1 MRTIA
6 RFVLFA
12 LALSFAGAGCHASV
26 RGNATVTAPELVLVE
41 GDVWVVERYHEPVF
55 YTEGYYWRWYGGVW
69 YRSTVHTGNW
79 VSVTVV
85 PASVQRIPKPEVYA
99 NYSAP
104 AGATKRTG
112 PPDHAPA
119 HGVRGTEPGHAEG
132 GPPGHAGGPPPG
144 HMKDDKGPPPGHMK
158 DDKGPPPGQMKEDKG
173 PPPGAGGP
181 PPHAGGP
188 GMKEDK
194 GPPPGAGGPPMKT
207 DKGPPSGAGGPPMKE
222 DKGPPPGA
230 GGPKDKGG
238 PAGNPAKE
246 AKPADKGPPA
256 KEDKPAAKGP
266 EKGPDKGDKGGGKG
280 PDEKKGGKK

>member
-1 MRTIA
+1 MLIAGGEMHTIA

-12 LALSFAGAGCHASV
+12 LALGIASV
-26 RGNATVTAPELVLVE
+26 GCRAQVRGTATVTAPELVLVE

-69 YRSTVHTGNW
+69 YRSTVHTGDW
-79 VSVTVV
+79 VTVTVV

-132 GPPGHAGGPPPG
+132 GPPGH
-144 HMKDDKGPPPGHMK
+144 MK

-173 PPPGAGGP
+173 PPAGAGGP
-181 PPHAGGP
+181 PMKEDKGP
-188 GMKEDK
+188 PPGAMKEDK
-194 GPPPGAGGPPMKT
+194 GPPPGAGGPPMKD
-207 DKGPPSGAGGPPMKE
+207 DK
-222 DKGPPPGA
+222 
-230 GGPKDKGG
+230 
-238 PAGNPAKE
+238 
-246 AKPADKGPPA
+246 AKPADKGPSKDAKPADKGPA
-256 KEDKPAAKGP
+256 KE
-266 EKGPDKGDKGGGKG
+266 EKASAKGGGEEKKAG
-280 PDEKKGGKK
+280 GEEKKAGGDEKKGGDKPAGKGGDDKKGGKK